1 MDFNVPLENGA
12 VRDDKRIKATLP
24 TIQFLQKEG
33 ARIILASHLG
43 RPNGEVKEEFRL
55 VSVADRLSAILGTAI
70 SRTDDCIGTDVENA
84 VSKLKDSEIVLLENL
99 RFHKEEEK
107 NDEAFSKK
115 LASLADIF
123 VQDAFGTVHR
133 SHASTAGVP
142 HFLPGYAGF
151 LVEKELEFLEKA
163 LTNPKRPFVAIIGG
177 AKVSTK
183 IAVLKNLLGKVDT
196 LIIAGGMAYT
206 FLKVQEY
213 EIGTSLVDNE
223 GMDDAR
229 MLLAQAEAKGIKVLL
244 PQDIVVAKEFKE
256 DSPHRTVSVDQIPP
270 DHMGMD
276 AGPQTIQEITSIVK
290 SAGTVLWNGPVG
302 VFEMDAFAKG
312 TLAVAQALAQS
323 SAVTIIGG
331 GDSAAAI
338 KKTGLSDKMTHI
350 STGGGATLEYLEGK
364 VLPGIAAL
372 QDLAPVHA

>member
-1 MDFNVPLENGA
+1 M
-12 VRDDKRIKATLP
+12 
-24 TIQFLQKEG
+24 
-33 ARIILASHLG
+33 
-43 RPNGEVKEEFRL
+43 
-55 VSVADRLSAILGTAI
+55 
-70 SRTDDCIGTDVENA
+70 ENA
-84 VSKLKDSEIVLLENL
+84 VNNLPDGGIILLENL

-107 NDEAFSKK
+107 NDEAFSQK
-115 LASLADIF
+115 LASLAQIF

-133 SHASTAGVP
+133 AHASTAGVP

-151 LVEKELEFLEKA
+151 LVERELEFLEKV

-183 IAVLKNLLGKVDT
+183 IAVLKNLLSKVDT

-213 EIGTSLVDNE
+213 EIGTSLVDND
-223 GMDDAR
+223 GLDDAR
-229 MLLAQAEAKGIKVLL
+229 MLLAQAEAKGVAILL
-244 PQDIVVAKEFKE
+244 PKDVVVSREFKE
-256 DSPHRTVSVDQIPP
+256 DSPNSIVTIDKIPADQ
-270 DHMGMD
+270 MGMD
-276 AGPQTIQEITSIVK
+276 AGPFTIKAITEVVK
-290 SAGTVLWNGPVG
+290 NAGTVLWNGPVG

-323 SAVTIIGG
+323 KAVTIIGG

-338 KKTGLSDKMTHI
+338 KKTGLLDKMTHI

-372 QDLAPVHA
+372 LDEKIPAKMNS